1 MCAVWPGGHSS
12 QQNRRCGAS
21 HPPLDAMS
29 RWLSD
34 AATWVRY
41 GVWRDRHMTGRPLL
55 FAVSLVSLSS
65 ALLASAS
72 AETCVTG
79 VSSAFANVLNGVSGQ
94 PGATVVTAV
103 TPTMSSALTNVTAN
117 PGAVPFLTGA
127 TLNQTTGPAVT
138 TVMAPTT
145 SITGLQPGAT
155 NNLIVPAFD
164 PNANPSNTFFAFA
177 NGSNTTKG
185 SGGVELVNTN
195 TPTPTITLTNTTV
208 VSGTVAPPQTVV
220 MNVSAPQSQ
229 FLTSASLTT
238 STSPTNAIT
247 SVTPTSAQ
255 FVSGLNVSTANVLTN
270 ATTTT
275 TPVVNSVA
283 VSNSGASAPAS
294 S

>member
-1 MCAVWPGGHSS
+1 QLGTVGFRFGG
-12 QQNRRCGAS
+12 
-21 HPPLDAMS
+21 DM
-29 RWLSD
+29 
-34 AATWVRY
+34 
-41 GVWRDRHMTGRPLL
+41 RDRGEFGLRQCLKRRQRAAGRDRSDGGN
-55 FAVSLVSLSS
+55 AD
-65 ALLASAS
+65 
-72 AETCVTG
+72 
-79 VSSAFANVLNGVSGQ
+79 NVFRFDECD
-94 PGATVVTAV
+94 P
-103 TPTMSSALTNVTAN
+103 N

-255 FVSGLNVSTANVLTN
+255 FVSGLNVSTANVLT
-270 ATTTT
+270 
-275 TPVVNSVA
+275 
-283 VSNSGASAPAS
+283 
-294 S
+294 